1 MLVTPLAATPAR
13 DCPGLVR
20 QGRITEALTALT
32 ADPDPGVAGLA
43 LMLECRLARGEM
55 ERAMRLGEQL
65 ARRSEAPDLDAA
77 DDARVAWALAEL
89 DAATGHDE
97 SAVDRYRTIAGLDD
111 DPVALPWRSA
121 AAASLLRTGNA
132 REAQQVATEQLALAR
147 AAGSAYAVAGALR
160 TVAVVSLGADR
171 EALLREA
178 HALTVDRHHRLAA
191 QVATDLAQL
200 LSLGSGPDRHA
211 EAVSLLRAAEE
222 YADTEDLWPLHARVR
237 RLLERLGETPC
248 TPRAESLAT
257 LTHSELRIAR
267 LAAGGST
274 NRAIAADV
282 GVTVKAVEWHLSHT
296 YRKLGVAGR
305 RELPR
310 VLRIR

>member
-32 ADPDPGVAGLA
+32 ADPDPGVADLA
-43 LMLECRLARGEM
+43 LSLECRLARGEM
-55 ERAMRLGEQL
+55 ERAMQLGEQL
-65 ARRSEAPDLDAA
+65 TVLSRSTDLDEGEA
-77 DDARVAWALAEL
+77 ARVAWSLAEL
-89 DAATGHDE
+89 DAATGRDE
-97 SAVDRYRTIAGLDD
+97 SAVTRYRAVAELDD
-111 DPVALPWRSA
+111 DPVALPWRCA
-121 AAASLLRTGNA
+121 AAASLLRTGRA

-147 AAGSAYAVAGALR
+147 TAGSAYAVAGALR
-160 TVAVVSLGADR
+160 TVAVVSLGADV

-178 HALTVDRHHRLAA
+178 YALTTGRHDRLAA

-200 LSLGSGPDRHA
+200 LSLGSRPEQHA
-211 EAVSLLRAAEE
+211 EAVALLRTAEE

-237 RLLERLGETPC
+237 RLLERLGETLC
-248 TPRAESLAT
+248 TPRAESIAT

-267 LAAGGST
+267 LAAGGNT

-296 YRKLGVAGR
+296 YRKLGVTGR

-310 VLRIR
+310 VLRIG